1 MNKTELID
9 AVANAAGTSK
19 ADTERV
25 LNSLLGAIES
35 TVRGGEKV
43 TIPGFG
49 TFSVSDRKA
58 RTGRNPQTGA
68 SIKIAASKAP
78 KFTAGS
84 AFKAAV
90 NSKGKAAKV
99 APAKAAA
106 KPVKAA
112 NAAKAVKPIVNP
124 SDGLFTFPL

>member
-9 AVANAAGTSK
+9 AIAAASGLSK
-19 ADTERV
+19 ADSDKALAAVIDAVVT
-25 LNSLLGAIES
+25 A
-35 TVRGGEKV
+35 VRSGEKV

-49 TFSVSDRKA
+49 SFSASERQA

-68 SIKIAASKAP
+68 VLEIPASKAP

-90 NSKGKAAKV
+90 NGKG
-99 APAKAAA
+99 
-106 KPVKAA
+106 
-112 NAAKAVKPIVNP
+112 
-124 SDGLFTFPL
+124 